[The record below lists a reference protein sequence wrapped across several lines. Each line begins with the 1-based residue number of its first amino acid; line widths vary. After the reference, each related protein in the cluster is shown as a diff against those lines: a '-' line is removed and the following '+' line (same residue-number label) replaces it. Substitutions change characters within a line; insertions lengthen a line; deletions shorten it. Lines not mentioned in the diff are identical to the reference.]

1 MTAGRRAAGIAGLI
15 ATVVMAAPRPAA
27 AERELVAHHAR
38 DVPITLG
45 LVGLWVVGETVA
57 KDALSPDTCRWCA
70 TNAIDRGVR
79 LNLRWDDAALAKR
92 LSDVTGFALTPLAA
106 MGGLVV
112 LSPDRRATALHD
124 LVIVAEAAA
133 IATDLNYLVKIAV
146 ARERPDVSDLA
157 PADKPRTDRPAEN
170 NLSFNSGHATSAM
183 AFAVAAGT
191 TATLRGYRH
200 AWAVWATGVP
210 LALATGYLRI
220 AGDRHWA
227 SDVVTGWAV
236 GAAVGVAVPYLL
248 HTRPGPGRPT
258 VALGRAADATTLG
271 LAVAW

>member
-1 MTAGRRAAGIAGLI
+1 MRARSLLGWVAAL
-15 ATVVMAAPRPAA
+15 AVVAPRSAA
-27 AERELVAHHAR
+27 ADRELVANHAR

-45 LVGLWVVGETVA
+45 LIGLWVVGETAA
-57 KDALSPDTCRWCA
+57 KDALSPDACRWCA
-70 TNAIDRGVR
+70 TNAVDRGVR
-79 LNLRWDDAALAKR
+79 VNLRWDDTALAKR

-106 MGGLVV
+106 VGGLVV
-112 LSPDRRATALHD
+112 LSPDRSATALHD

-191 TATLRGYRH
+191 TASLRGYRH

-227 SDVVTGWAV
+227 SDVVTGRAE
-236 GAAVGVAVPYLL
+236 G
-248 HTRPGPGRPT
+248 
-258 VALGRAADATTLG
+258 LGKS
-271 LAVAW
+271 VNESVK